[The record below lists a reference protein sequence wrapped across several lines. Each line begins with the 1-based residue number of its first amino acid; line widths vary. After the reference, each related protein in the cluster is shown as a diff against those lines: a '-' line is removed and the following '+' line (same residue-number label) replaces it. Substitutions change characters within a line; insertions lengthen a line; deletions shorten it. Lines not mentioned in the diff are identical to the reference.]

1 MIFLL
6 FITFV
11 VVAPLVELYVIVQVG
26 QSFGLL
32 PTIALLIAVSAIG
45 TSLIKSEGVK
55 VYRDFVSAIRRGE
68 EPTEQ
73 IVHGMCLLVAGVL
86 MLAPGF
92 ISDVVSLTLLVPPI
106 RRLIAGLV
114 VRRATQKVTVIR
126 ATHSGPIVESRGHIE
141 TTSYEVIDV
150 EPHEGDDRNE

>member
-32 PTIALLIAVSAIG
+32 PTLALLIAISAIG
-45 TSLIKSEGVK
+45 TSLIKSEGIK

-73 IVHGMCLLVAGVL
+73 IVHGVCLLVAGVL

-114 VRRATQKVTVIR
+114 VRRATQRVTVIR
-126 ATHSGPIVESRGHIE
+126 ATHSGPIVETRGHIE

-150 EPHEGDDRNE
+150 EPREGDDTQ